1 MEEYVFSIP
10 MALTDFIPVFLFGV
24 SAVLLQRDLYA
35 KMPKYA
41 FACLAAGSIDAFLAG
56 FLKALWKLLYALGV
70 CDFHVLNTMF
80 LPTQSL
86 GLLLTGLGVI
96 LMLTQRK
103 KAALAVAP
111 PLFTGTFVF
120 VGMMVLGL
128 GGLCAGMSV
137 LAKKMKK
144 GWLIPVFV
152 LCFFCYMAM
161 GYLASRDSASAAV
174 NWAEQGVNTLGQ
186 ILLLLGVGTL
196 HRAGLREFPLDAKAT
211 V

>member
-1 MEEYVFSIP
+1 MHDFTVL
-10 MALTDFIPVFLFGV
+10 MGLTDFVPVALFAV
-24 SAVLLQRDLYA
+24 AAVLMQRDLYS

-41 FACLAAGSIDAFLAG
+41 FACLAAGSVDAFLAG

-86 GLLLTGLGVI
+86 GLLLTGLGLV
-96 LMLTQRK
+96 LLLTQRK

-128 GGLCAGMSV
+128 GAICASLSV
-137 LAKKMKK
+137 LAVKMKK
-144 GWLIPVFV
+144 KGLIPVFI
-152 LCFFCYMAM
+152 LCFFCYMGM
-161 GYLASRDSASAAV
+161 GYLASRDGSSAAM
-174 NWAEQGVNTLGQ
+174 NWIEQGVNSLGQ
-186 ILLLLGVGTL
+186 LLLFSGVLSL
-196 HRAGLREFPLDAKAT
+196 HRAGLRDKQL
-211 V
+211 